1 MIIFVRILD
10 SRFRGNDRTLKGDEY
25 KPKGDEYKPMENLNE
40 QKLDS
45 LMQEND
51 EIIAVIVASIKTA
64 RKHKDE

>member
-10 SRFRGNDRTLKGDEY
+10 SRFRGNDRTWKGDEY
-25 KPKGDEYKPMENLNE
+25 MPMGNLNE

-64 RKHKDE
+64 RKHKNE